1 MADPEAPIPA
11 PSSMWR
17 MEKARLQDLIDALR
31 RQGYTVIGPCIRE
44 GAIVYDEIHQ
54 VSDLPIGWTD
64 EQDGGRY
71 RLKRREDSSFFGY
84 AVGPHSWKRFLHP
97 PVLSLGR
104 ARRNGAGF
112 EWIPPSDPPPRYA
125 FLGVRACE
133 LHAIAILDRVFMGGP
148 YVDPAYQA
156 RREGVFLIAVQC
168 AVAGGT
174 CFCASMGTGP
184 KAPPGADL
192 ILTELAEAFI
202 VEIGTERGAAIM
214 ADIPRA
220 PATEA
225 DRAAVEAQL
234 AATARAMGRQLDTAD
249 LPALLYRNLEHPR
262 WEEVA
267 QRCLTCGNCTM
278 VCPTCFCFTV
288 EDVSDLTGT
297 RAERVRRWDSCF
309 TAEFTYTA
317 GRPIR
322 QSAKARYRQW
332 LTHKLASWW
341 EQFGTSGCVGCGR
354 CITWC
359 PVGIDLTEEVAAI
372 RRTDGATPE
381 AERR

>member
-1 MADPEAPIPA
+1 MADPEVRTPTG
-11 PSSMWR
+11 SLWR
-17 MEKARLQDLIDALR
+17 MEKAQLQTLMEKLTQ
-31 RQGYTVIGPCIRE
+31 QGYTIIGPRIQE
-44 GAIVYDEIHQ
+44 GAIVYEEIHRI
-54 VSDLPIGWTD
+54 SDLPIGWTD
-64 EQDGGRY
+64 EQDGGSY
-71 RLKRREDSSFFGY
+71 RLKRRGDEAFFGY

-97 PVLSLGR
+97 PVFSLGR
-104 ARRNGAGF
+104 ARRNGRGF
-112 EWIPPSDPPPRYA
+112 EWTPPADPPPRYA

-148 YVDPAYQA
+148 YVDPVYRA
-156 RREGVFLIAVQC
+156 RREALFLIAVQC
-168 AVAGGT
+168 TTAGGT

-192 ILTELAEAFI
+192 VLTELPDAFV
-202 VEIGTERGAAIM
+202 VEIGTERGAALM
-214 ADIPRA
+214 AEIPCT

-225 DRAAVEAQL
+225 DRAAVEARL
-234 AATARAMGRQLDTAD
+234 EETARSMGRQLDTAD

-288 EDVSDLTGT
+288 EDLSDLAGT
-297 RAERVRRWDSCF
+297 QAERVRRWDSCF
-309 TAEFTYTA
+309 TTAFTYTA

-341 EQFGTSGCVGCGR
+341 DQFGTSGCVGCGR

-359 PVGIDLTEEVAAI
+359 PVGIDLTEEVRAI
-372 RRTDGATPE
+372 RETDGAL
-381 AERR
+381 AGERR

>member
-1 MADPEAPIPA
+1 MASPEAPIPV
-11 PSSMWR
+11 PNSVWR
-17 MEKARLQDLIDALR
+17 IEKARLQDLIDALR
-31 RQGYTVIGPCIRE
+31 RHGYTVIGPCIRE

-71 RLKRREDSSFFGY
+71 RLKRREDASFFGY
-84 AVGPHSWKRFLHP
+84 AVGPYSWKRFLHP
-97 PVLSLGR
+97 PVLSLGQ

-112 EWIPPSDPPPRYA
+112 EWTVPSDPPPRYA

-156 RREGVFLIAVQC
+156 RRERVFLIAVQC

-192 ILTELAEAFI
+192 VLTELAEAFI

-234 AATARAMGRQLDTAD
+234 AATSRAMGRQMDTTD

-309 TAEFTYTA
+309 TTEFTYTA

>member
-1 MADPEAPIPA
+1 MADPEVRIPA
-11 PSSMWR
+11 PGSLWR
-17 MEKARLQDLIDALR
+17 MEKAQLQTLLEALAQ
-31 RQGYTVIGPCIRE
+31 QGYTIIGPRIQE
-44 GAIVYDEIHQ
+44 GAIVYDEIRQ
-54 VSDLPIGWTD
+54 ISDLPIGWTD
-64 EQDGGRY
+64 EQDGGYY
-71 RLKRREDSSFFGY
+71 RLKRREDEAFFGY

-97 PVLSLGR
+97 PVFSLGQ
-104 ARRNGAGF
+104 ARRNGQGF
-112 EWIPPSDPPPRYA
+112 EWIPPADPPPRYA

-148 YVDPAYQA
+148 YVDPVYRA
-156 RREGVFLIAVQC
+156 RREALFLIAVQC
-168 AVAGGT
+168 TTAGGT

-192 ILTELAEAFI
+192 ILTELPDAFV
-202 VEIGTERGAAIM
+202 VEIGTERGAALM
-214 ADIPRA
+214 AGVPCT

-225 DRAAVEAQL
+225 DRAAVEARL
-234 AATARAMGRQLDTAD
+234 EETARSMGRQLDTAD

-278 VCPTCFCFTV
+278 VCPTCFCFTI
-288 EDVSDLTGT
+288 EDLSDLAGT

-309 TAEFTYTA
+309 TTAFTYTA
-317 GRPIR
+317 GHPIR

-341 EQFGTSGCVGCGR
+341 DQFGTSGCVGCGR

-359 PVGIDLTEEVAAI
+359 PVGIDLTEEVRAI
-372 RRTDGATPE
+372 RETDGAM
-381 AERR
+381 ASERR

>member
-1 MADPEAPIPA
+1 MSPEPLGPA
-11 PSSMWR
+11 PGQVWR
-17 MEKARLQDLIDALR
+17 IEKASLQALLDALR
-31 RQGYTVIGPCIRE
+31 RQGYTTIGPRIRD
-44 GAIVYDEIHQ
+44 GAIVYDEIQ
-54 VSDLPIGWTD
+54 NLNDLPIGWTD
-64 EQDGGRY
+64 EQEKGFY
-71 RLKRREDSSFFGY
+71 RLKRREDGAFFGF

-97 PVLSLGR
+97 PTFSLGR
-104 ARRNGAGF
+104 AQRTEQGF
-112 EWIPPSDPPPRYA
+112 EWIPSTDPPPRYA

-133 LHAIAILDRVFMGGP
+133 LHAIAILDRVMTGGP
-148 YVDPAYQA
+148 YLDPIYAA
-156 RREGVFLIAVQC
+156 RREAVLLIAVQC

-174 CFCASMGTGP
+174 CFCASLGTGP

-192 ILTELAEAFI
+192 VLTELPDAFI
-202 VEIGTERGAAIM
+202 VEIGTERGAALM
-214 ADIPRA
+214 AEIPGA
-220 PATEA
+220 PATDA
-225 DRAAVEAQL
+225 DQAAVEAVL
-234 AATARAMGRQLDTAD
+234 AKTARTMGRRLDTAD

-288 EDVSDLTGT
+288 EDTNDLTGSWT
-297 RAERVRRWDSCF
+297 ERIRRWDSCF
-309 TAEFTYTA
+309 TTAFTYTA

-332 LTHKLASWW
+332 LTHKLSSWW

-372 RRTDGATPE
+372 RATDGAAPG
-381 AERR
+381 R

>member
-1 MADPEAPIPA
+1 MADPEVRTPTG
-11 PSSMWR
+11 SLWR
-17 MEKARLQDLIDALR
+17 MEKAQLQTLMEKLTQ
-31 RQGYTVIGPCIRE
+31 QGYTIIGPRIQE
-44 GAIVYDEIHQ
+44 GAIVYDEVHRI
-54 VSDLPIGWTD
+54 SDLPIGWTD
-64 EQDGGRY
+64 EQDGGSY
-71 RLKRREDSSFFGY
+71 RLKRRGDEAFFGY

-97 PVLSLGR
+97 PVFSLGR
-104 ARRNGAGF
+104 TRRNGQGF
-112 EWIPPSDPPPRYA
+112 EWTPPADPPPRYA

-148 YVDPAYQA
+148 YVDPVYRA
-156 RREGVFLIAVQC
+156 RREALFLIAVQC
-168 AVAGGT
+168 TTAGGT

-192 ILTELAEAFI
+192 ILTELPDAFV
-202 VEIGTERGAAIM
+202 VEIGTERGAALM
-214 ADIPRA
+214 AEIPCT

-225 DRAAVEAQL
+225 DRAAVEAHL
-234 AATARAMGRQLDTAD
+234 EETARSMGRQLDTAD

-288 EDVSDLTGT
+288 EDLSDLAGT
-297 RAERVRRWDSCF
+297 QAERVRRWDSCF
-309 TAEFTYTA
+309 TTAFTYTA

-341 EQFGTSGCVGCGR
+341 DQFGTSGCVGCGR

-359 PVGIDLTEEVAAI
+359 PVGIDLTEEVRAI
-372 RRTDGATPE
+372 RETDGAL
-381 AERR
+381 AGERR

>member
-1 MADPEAPIPA
+1 MELQEPVRPA
-11 PSSMWR
+11 PGQVWR
-17 MEKARLQDLIDALR
+17 MEKAQLQALLDALQR
-31 RQGYTVIGPCIRE
+31 RGYIVIGPRIQD
-44 GAIVYDEIHQ
+44 GAIVYDEIQ
-54 VSDLPIGWTD
+54 RLADLPIGWTD
-64 EQDGGRY
+64 EQEKGHY
-71 RLKRREDSSFFGY
+71 RLKPRRDEAFFGY

-104 ARRNGAGF
+104 ARRNGQGF
-112 EWIPPSDPPPRYA
+112 EWIPTADPPPRYA

-133 LHAIAILDRVFMGGP
+133 LHAITILDRVFTAGP
-148 YVDPAYQA
+148 YVDPIYQA
-156 RREGVFLIAVQC
+156 RREAIFLIAVQC
-168 AVAGGT
+168 TVAGGT

-192 ILTELAEAFI
+192 ILTELPDVFV
-202 VEIGTERGAAIM
+202 VEIGTERGAQLM
-214 ADIPRA
+214 AEIPCA
-220 PATEA
+220 PAAEA
-225 DRAAVEAQL
+225 DRSAVEAAL
-234 AATARAMGRQLDTAD
+234 EETARSIGRKLDTTD
-249 LPALLYRNLEHPR
+249 LPGLLYRNLEHPR

-288 EDVSDLTGT
+288 EDISDLAGT
-297 RAERVRRWDSCF
+297 QAERVRRWDSCF
-309 TAEFTYTA
+309 TTAFTYTA

-341 EQFGTSGCVGCGR
+341 DQFGTSGCVGCGR

-372 RRTDGATPE
+372 RQTDG
-381 AERR
+381 ERR